1 MVMLSFEEWLI
12 LTLTCL
18 AGAASP
24 GPSVV
29 VLIRSVTSTGVMAG
43 VMFGLAHG
51 FGILIYA
58 GLVSIGL
65 ASLLLLSPLLFISI
79 QVVGVGFLIWIGAN
93 MIRAGLAAPDRLAPD
108 PLAPD
113 PLAPASPYN
122 SPHTSDLLAP
132 HPYWQHARDG
142 FLIAFLNPKVAVF
155 FSAVFSQFLTAGQPI
170 FMRVQMTA
178 TAWAVDTLWYILLAF
193 ILGLPIIL
201 RWFRQ
206 YANRI
211 NLIMGCVLIIL
222 ASVIAISLVA

>member
-93 MIRAGLAAPDRLAPD
+93 MIRAGLAAPD
-108 PLAPD
+108 PLAPE

-170 FMRVQMTA
+170 LMRVQMTA

>member
-29 VLIRSVTSTGVMAG
+29 ILIHSVTSTGVMAG

-65 ASLLLLSPLLFISI
+65 ASLLLFSPLLFISI

-93 MIRAGLAAPDRLAPD
+93 MIRAGLAAPD
-108 PLAPD
+108 PLAPE

-170 FMRVQMTA
+170 LMRVQMTA

>member
-108 PLAPD
+108 PLAP
-113 PLAPASPYN
+113 ASPYN

-155 FSAVFSQFLTAGQPI
+155 FSAVFSLFLTAGQPI
-170 FMRVQMTA
+170 LMRVQMTA